1 MIPCVAVWPLFANRD
16 IPIREM
22 DGGTRGIVTGWLG
35 PAVCVWQLATWGV
48 SPSDTAIEGM
58 EGRPRGIELEVSNH
72 VM

>member
-1 MIPCVAVWPLFANRD
+1 MLLCITARRCVCLFLMTSTVRLLASD
-16 IPIREM
+16 S
-22 DGGTRGIVTGWLG
+22 GGCSG
-35 PAVCVWQLATWGV
+35 PAVCAWQLATWGV